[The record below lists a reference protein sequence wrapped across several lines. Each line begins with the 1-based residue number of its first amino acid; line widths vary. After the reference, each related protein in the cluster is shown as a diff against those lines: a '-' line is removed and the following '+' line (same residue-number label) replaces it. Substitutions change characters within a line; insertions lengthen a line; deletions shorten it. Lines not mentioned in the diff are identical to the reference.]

1 MPPLPRS
8 ARFLRDVLP
17 RLAALG
23 LILAGAACSL
33 DYGAEAPDE
42 LGPGTPELLLTG
54 ARHRSIADGKVVF
67 RVEAARAEIHES
79 KGYTVLID
87 ARFVEYAKDG
97 SVATEG
103 HADRIR
109 IDAATEDA
117 EIEGNVVFTSAREKA
132 TFATTRLTWNAAE
145 RRLAGG
151 DDALVTVRTE
161 DGTELRGAGFE
172 ADARRGT
179 FLFGEA
185 VAGSFTPPEAETGS
199 APTPEPGAGP

>member
-1 MPPLPRS
+1 MPLP
-8 ARFLRDVLP
+8 ARPASSRGVLP
-17 RLAALG
+17 LLAVLG
-23 LILAGAACSL
+23 LALASAACSL

-67 RVEAARAEIHES
+67 RVEAERAEIHES
-79 KGYTVLID
+79 KGYTVLFD
-87 ARFVEYAKDG
+87 ARFIEYAKDG

-103 HADRIR
+103 RADRIR
-109 IDAATEDA
+109 VDTATEDA

-132 TFATTRLTWNAAE
+132 SFSTTRLTWNAAE
-145 RRLAGG
+145 RHLAGG

-179 FLFGEA
+179 FLFGET
-185 VAGSFTPPEAETGS
+185 VAGSFTPPVVEES
-199 APTPEPGAGP
+199 P

>member
-1 MPPLPRS
+1 MPLPFRS
-8 ARFLRDVLP
+8 AVRRGILP
-17 RLAALG
+17 RLAVLG
-23 LILAGAACSL
+23 LILAGSACSL

-67 RVEAARAEIHES
+67 RVEAERAEIHES
-79 KGYTVLID
+79 KGYTILFD

-103 HADRIR
+103 RADRIR
-109 IDAATEDA
+109 IDTATEDA

-132 TFATTRLTWNAAE
+132 SFSTTRLAWNAAE

-172 ADARRGT
+172 ADAARGT
-179 FLFGEA
+179 FLFGED
-185 VAGSFTPPEAETGS
+185 VAGSFTPP
-199 APTPEPGAGP
+199 APEVAP